1 MSEVSRLQR
10 VTRIRAELEPGPSV
24 QRAANR
30 FLDHPME
37 PSSILM
43 FTTAQAVVDQQL
55 FHRNHFAN
63 VLGEIDVD
71 LRARAFA
78 SRIFR
83 LTAPLK
89 MQEFRD
95 GAGRLFFNV
104 DQGDRAVL
112 RYVRHQFEG
121 IEGLE
126 EPHGEDLLYI
136 EFARHA
142 LADDARRRREQIIE
156 ARDKINS
163 ELGHPTARHRMTAKG
178 LHVVTKDML
187 YPVSD
192 AAPLTVEE

>member
-1 MSEVSRLQR
+1 MNEVSRLHR
-10 VTRIRAELEPGPSV
+10 VTRVRAELEPDPSV

-37 PSSILM
+37 LSSIRM
-43 FTTAQAVVDQQL
+43 FTTAQVVVDQQL
-55 FHRNHFAN
+55 FHHDHFAN
-63 VLGEIDVD
+63 VLGEIDAD
-71 LRARAFA
+71 LRARTFA

-83 LTAPLK
+83 LAAPLK
-89 MQEFRD
+89 LQEFRD

-112 RYVRHQFEG
+112 RYVRHQLEG

-126 EPHGEDLLYI
+126 ASRGEDLLYI

-156 ARDKINS
+156 ARDRISS

-178 LHVVTKDML
+178 LHIVTKDML
-187 YPVSD
+187 YPVRD
-192 AAPLTVEE
+192 AMPLTVEE